1 MLAVQLPVAVTY
13 DILWTLVSAL
23 VCILVVGLGVFVASF
38 GRLHPW
44 RPATAGL
51 LMGAGIAI
59 MHYVGMS
66 ALRANCLVCYSPPL
80 VAASFAV
87 AVAASG
93 FALWL
98 AFSPTHRPHV
108 MAGAACMGLAISGM
122 HYTGMAAATFM
133 PVEDLAAISAP
144 VLRSPS
150 PCRQRSEEHTS
161 ELHSLMR
168 TSYAVFRLK

>member
-1 MLAVQLPVAVTY
+1 MHFIGMLAVKLPVAVTY

-38 GRLHPW
+38 GRLHP
-44 RPATAGL
+44 RRLAAAGL

-66 ALRANCLVCYSPPL
+66 ALRANCVVSYSPSL
-80 VAASFAV
+80 VAGSFAV

-93 FALWL
+93 LALWL

-122 HYTGMAAATFM
+122 HYTGMAAATSI
-133 PVEDLAAISAP
+133 PARAP
-144 VLRSPS
+144 AGLTP
-150 PCRQRSEEHTS
+150 PG
-161 ELHSLMR
+161 R
-168 TSYAVFRLK
+168 TPPPP

>member
-1 MLAVQLPVAVTY
+1 MHFIGMLAVQLPVAVTY

-44 RPATAGL
+44 RLATTGL

-66 ALRANCLVCYSPPL
+66 ALSANCLVGYSPPL

-87 AVAASG
+87 AVAAPG

-98 AFSPTHRPHV
+98 AFYAPPRPHV
-108 MAGAACMGLAISGM
+108 MAGPASRALAISGR
-122 HYTGMAAATFM
+122 HHPGPA
-133 PVEDLAAISAP
+133 
-144 VLRSPS
+144 
-150 PCRQRSEEHTS
+150 
-161 ELHSLMR
+161 
-168 TSYAVFRLK
+168 